1 LRSEENPN
9 LIPAPVNRLL
19 NKMLGWL
26 EALGGSRRPES
37 KRSHLVGMYL
47 SQANRSSDTARR
59 RLGNQQR
66 EDGKFAQVRTRG

>member
-1 LRSEENPN
+1 
-9 LIPAPVNRLL
+9 VNRLL